1 MTIRAAWRGEQSTMR
16 IKYLLAIATSMA
28 ALGAMNSAS
37 IAGAQNPALM
47 ATVAETAPLPEA
59 AIPNYIKAAVNA
71 PDRPAADK
79 ALDAGRKPE
88 QMLAFLGIKPGMQ
101 VADIWAAGGWT
112 TELLSRVVGPDGK
125 VYSQNVP
132 KFPAKYQ
139 KIADQWRARVPRLKN
154 VVEVARPFD
163 AQDLLA
169 VAPGSLDA
177 VIINMNYH
185 DMVGLKLDRAKINQ
199 QIFTALKP
207 GGVYGIVDHSAQ
219 NGSGARDVAT
229 LHRIDEN
236 FVITEVEKA
245 GFELAGSS
253 AALRHPEDDRT
264 WFVFKKRGQ
273 TDRFMLKF
281 VKPQ

>member
-1 MTIRAAWRGEQSTMR
+1 MKIR
-16 IKYLLAIATSMA
+16 YLLGIATSMIA
-28 ALGAMNSAS
+28 FGASIS

-47 ATVAETAPLPEA
+47 ATVADTAPIPEA
-59 AIPNYIKAAVNA
+59 RIPAYIKSAVNA
-71 PDRPAADK
+71 PDRPADDK

-88 QMLAFLGIKPGMQ
+88 QMLAFFGITPGMK

-112 TELLSRVVGPDGK
+112 TELLSHVVGPEGK
-125 VYSQNVP
+125 VYSQNGP
-132 KFPAKYQ
+132 IPPKYQ
-139 KIADQWRARVPRLKN
+139 KAADDWHARIKRLKN
-154 VVEVARPFD
+154 VVEVDKPFD
-163 AQDLLA
+163 APDLLP
-169 VAPGSLDA
+169 VAPGTLDA
-177 VIINMNYH
+177 VLVNLNYH
-185 DMVGLKLDRAKINQ
+185 DMVGLKMDRAKINQ

-219 NGSGARDVAT
+219 AGSGARDTAT

-236 FVITEVEKA
+236 FVISEVEKS

-264 WFVFKKRGQ
+264 WFIFKKRGQ

-281 VKPQ
+281 VKPR